1 MLACNRLRI
10 DLGDGSPVVD
20 YRIES
25 GHVESRTV
33 DNAADRNGAVDTPWQ
48 RLTADQLSLHVMADT
63 VVSRWL
69 CRRMGMHQLIWACN
83 DDASFASQKAQEP
96 LDRTAA

>member
-20 YRIES
+20 YRIE
-25 GHVESRTV
+25 GGRVESRTV
-33 DNAADRNGAVDTPWQ
+33 DNAADRNGVVEKPWQ
-48 RLTADQLSLHVMADT
+48 RLTADQLSSHVMADT

-69 CRRMGMHQLIWACN
+69 RRRMGIHRLIRACN
-83 DDASFASQKAQEP
+83 HDASFASNKAQEW

>member
-20 YRIES
+20 YRIE
-25 GHVESRTV
+25 GGRVESRTV
-33 DNAADRNGAVDTPWQ
+33 DNAADRNGVVEKPWQ
-48 RLTADQLSLHVMADT
+48 RLTADQLCSHVMADT

-69 CRRMGMHQLIWACN
+69 RRRMGMHQLIRACN
-83 DDASFASQKAQEP
+83 HDLSIASNKAQEHF
-96 LDRTAA
+96 DGTAA